1 MENQHIV
8 QRQHIR
14 IEGKEAEIKSEEN
27 EIFTKDND

>member
-1 MENQHIV
+1 MKNQHIV

-14 IEGKEAEIKSEEN
+14 IEEKEAEIKSEEN